1 MDNIPNPFIRLD
13 PNDNVVVARANVAAG
28 TFVAAENVTTREDVP
43 AGHKIAVRALRKGE
57 PILKYATVIGF
68 AAEDVEA
75 GTRMHSHNIAFG
87 DKLKDYRYTQD
98 YRETRLLPP
107 EQRARF
113 QGIVREDG
121 RVATRNYVGVFVVGN
136 ATATAARRIA
146 KWFTRE
152 RLAAFPNVDGVA
164 PFVHEGGTGMEMS
177 GEAMRVLRRTL
188 GGYVRHPNIAGALVL
203 ALGDEENALEELLA
217 DQGLEIGPR
226 LATLKMNELGG
237 TKKTIE
243 AGIEVVGRM
252 LPLANAV
259 KRESVSAEHI
269 AVGLQCGGSD
279 GFSGLSA
286 NPALGAAMDILVRHG
301 GTAVLSETTEIYG
314 MEQVLTARAVSA
326 EVGRKLVDRMDWWL
340 EHGKGRDIQING
352 NVSPGNNAGGISNVL
367 EKSLGGAKK
376 GGNSPLMDVY
386 EYAEPVTAKGL
397 VFMDTPGY
405 DPVSATGQIA
415 GGANMICFTTGRG
428 SCFGSV
434 PAPTIKLATNT
445 PMYERMAADMDVNCG
460 TIIDGDSTIEAMG
473 REIFERLLAHA
484 SGEPTKSEALGVGEN
499 EFVPWPL
506 SVLA

>member
-1 MDNIPNPFIRLD
+1 MPANPFIRLD
-13 PNDNVVVARANVAAG
+13 RNDNVVVARANVPAG
-28 TFVAAENVTTREDVP
+28 TFVPGEDITTREDVP
-43 AGHKIAVRALRKGE
+43 AGHKIAVRAIRKGE
-57 PILKYATVIGF
+57 PVVKYDTVIGF
-68 AAEDVEA
+68 AAEDVEP
-75 GTRMHSHNIAFG
+75 GTRMHSHNISFG

-98 YRETRLLPP
+98 YRATEVLPP
-107 EQRARF
+107 ERRARF

-146 KWFTRE
+146 KHFTKE
-152 RLAAFPNVDGVA
+152 RLAGFPNVDGVVA
-164 PFVHEGGTGMEMS
+164 YVHEGGMGVEMS
-177 GEAMRVLRRTL
+177 GDGMALLRRTI
-188 GGYVRHPNIAGALVL
+188 GGYVKHPNTAAALIL
-203 ALGDEENALEELLA
+203 ALGDEENALEDLLV
-217 DQGLEIGPR
+217 DQRLEVGPR
-226 LATLKMNELGG
+226 LATLEMAELGG
-237 TKKTIE
+237 TKATIE
-243 AGIEVVGRM
+243 AGIEVVRRM
-252 LPLANAV
+252 LPLANAAR
-259 KRESVSAEHI
+259 RESVSAEHI
-269 AVGLQCGGSD
+269 MVGLQCGGSD

-286 NPALGAAMDILVRHG
+286 NPALGAAFDILVRHG
-301 GTAVLSETTEIYG
+301 GTAILSETTEIYG

-326 EVGRKLVDRMDWWL
+326 EVGRKLVERMDWWL
-340 EHGKGRDIQING
+340 EHSRGRDVQING

-376 GGNSPLMDVY
+376 GGNSPLMGVY

-445 PMYERMAADMDVNCG
+445 PMYERMVSDMDINCG
-460 TIIDGDSTIEAMG
+460 SIIDGDSSVEEMG
-473 REIFERLLAHA
+473 RVIFERLLAHA
-484 SGEPTKSEALGVGEN
+484 SGEATKSESIGVGES

-506 SVLA
+506 AVLA